1 MVAMAPLGIQEHFA
15 TLEDPR
21 VERTRRHDLSEIL
34 VIAILAVLAGADG
47 WEDTVVWAKA
57 RLSWL
62 KTFLVLS
69 SGVPCPD
76 TFRRVFR
83 AIDPTK
89 FAACFSSLTTELA
102 GNMLDQLVAIDGKT
116 MRRSFARE
124 RGQKALH
131 MVTAWMAERGVQL
144 GQLATEE
151 KSKRSPRSLHCS
163 TRSMSAAPR

>member
-1 MVAMAPLGIQEHFA
+1 
-15 TLEDPR
+15 
-21 VERTRRHDLSEIL
+21 
-34 VIAILAVLAGADG
+34 
-47 WEDTVVWAKA
+47 
-57 RLSWL
+57 
-62 KTFLVLS
+62 
-69 SGVPCPD
+69 
-76 TFRRVFR
+76 
-83 AIDPTK
+83 
-89 FAACFSSLTTELA
+89 
-102 GNMLDQLVAIDGKT
+102 MLDQLVAIDGKT